1 MDLKEAFT
9 YLSENYQALIKTNA
23 TVLGV
28 AYTPDDSDAEFY
40 IIELS
45 LDQEAKEEEGI
56 DYYIVHLEGGNLLS
70 SEGVEDHFGNEDIDS
85 LIQELPEFTQNIQY
99 QVYQLENSPFGNESS
114 FALKTIFPELPDP
127 DDFELTTFKSEAIT
141 LITKLNKQ

>member
-9 YLSENYQALIKTNA
+9 YLSEHYQLLINTNA

-28 AYTPDDSDAEFY
+28 AYMPDDSDAEFY

-56 DYYIVHLEGGNLLS
+56 DYYNVHLEGGNLLS
-70 SEGVEDHFGNEDIDS
+70 SEGVEDHLDNEDIDN
-85 LIQELPEFTQNIQY
+85 LIQDLPEFTKNI
-99 QVYQLENSPFGNESS
+99 
-114 FALKTIFPELPDP
+114 
-127 DDFELTTFKSEAIT
+127 
-141 LITKLNKQ
+141 